1 MAYLVE
7 NPKSPFWAAQ
17 WTGADGKKKR
27 RSTRVRIK
35 PDYRKDGFRETPA
48 QARARAQSI
57 ADAFERADQGN
68 ATAQKLHATI
78 NGLLPDGGVPSVE
91 KYLRDYL
98 ATRLL
103 QKPATYDNIE
113 RGINL
118 FLEYLG
124 DRAALPLDSVTVATV
139 NAWLEKEGQRV
150 RTSTLRLY
158 RDVVNTPFRRAFE
171 EELLARNPF
180 TLAHLP
186 QVVEASPIVIRSFT
200 LADLREVV
208 AALSPEWAMAVRL
221 CVFLGGLRLGDVCN
235 LRWDQFD
242 LKKGVCEL
250 VTRKRG
256 VPMDIPLIPSLV
268 RHLKAW
274 RRRGAYVLPEFHR
287 RYNSKSRGS
296 LSTEFS
302 AMTRALGIAKKTGE
316 ESDRVDAHGRT
327 DLTFHSLRSTAA
339 TILQEAGVPEGIA
352 MKILSHNSA
361 AVHRVYVRP
370 SAESI
375 RAGMG
380 HLDGIDL

>member
-1 MAYLVE
+1 MAYLIQQSL
-7 NPKSPFWAAQ
+7 SPYWTAQ
-17 WTGADGKKKR
+17 WTGSDGKKKK

-35 PDYRKDGFRETPA
+35 PDYKKDGFRETPA

-78 NGLLPDGGVPSVE
+78 NRLLPDGGVPSVE

-118 FLEYLG
+118 FLEFLG

-180 TLAHLP
+180 ALAHVP
-186 QVVEASPIVIRSFT
+186 KVVERSPIVRRSFG
-200 LADLREVV
+200 LADLQEVM
-208 AALSPEWAMAVRL
+208 AALSPDWAMAVRL

-242 LKKGVCEL
+242 LKKGE
-250 VTRKRG
+250 TIKN
-256 VPMDIPLIPSLV
+256 
-268 RHLKAW
+268 K
-274 RRRGAYVLPEFHR
+274 E
-287 RYNSKSRGS
+287 
-296 LSTEFS
+296 
-302 AMTRALGIAKKTGE
+302 
-316 ESDRVDAHGRT
+316 T
-327 DLTFHSLRSTAA
+327 D
-339 TILQEAGVPEGIA
+339 
-352 MKILSHNSA
+352 
-361 AVHRVYVRP
+361 
-370 SAESI
+370 
-375 RAGMG
+375 
-380 HLDGIDL
+380 